1 MLKRKA
7 VAQAVSFALATVA
20 FGGAAMAQDTSS
32 APMQRVEVT
41 GSSIKRAT
49 AETASPVQVVSRE
62 DLAKSGKG
70 TVAEYLQTLTADG
83 AGSLPTGFG
92 NGFAAGS
99 TAISLRGLG
108 ATSTLVLLNGRRM
121 APFAR
126 ADDGQKSFTDL
137 STVPMEAVERIEIL
151 KDGASST
158 YGADAIAGVVN
169 IILRKDFTG
178 LVAKAEG
185 GESKY
190 RDGEMGKASLTWGKG
205 DLDNDGF
212 NVMTNFEV
220 YTNHELK
227 NKARSDREWIGA
239 GDIRPWGYAANSQFA
254 GGYIT
259 PGASSPSP
267 TGALRDPKT
276 GNYVSLPGCSQFSP
290 VVNQDPAG
298 GCLWYQDQF
307 RSMQPQIDGF
317 NLYARGTKN
326 LEGGLQLYAEAG
338 YSSRN
343 TSFTLTPPATSS
355 TVAFPPNAAS
365 PTGVITY
372 GNSILVSSKHPQNPY
387 GADVR
392 LRYSMFDVGPSTR
405 SADNSFSRVVV
416 GLKGQKF
423 GWDFDTA
430 FLHSKSELDL
440 DYSNMINMKVL
451 QAALGDPTSKY
462 FPYYIGTQAG
472 KNPASLYAAMVTNA
486 TSHSTTQLDIVDF
499 KASRELMQ
507 LPGGAL
513 GLAFGAEHRREK
525 LDNPSLSGTLDG
537 SINASYVA
545 AKGDQ
550 NISAVFLEVAAPVI
564 PTVELTGAVRY
575 DKYKNFSSTTPKVGA
590 KWTPLKTFAV
600 RGTYSE
606 GFRAPGPAE
615 AGVESQST
623 GSSSVRDPIRCP
635 GGVPAAG
642 GATQADCAI
651 SIGAVK
657 VGNPNLSPETSKG
670 YTLGMVW
677 DPLPNTGF
685 SLDAFKIRRENEI
698 NPLSYVEAA
707 ALPTAIRNDNNLVV
721 NGVAVPNTGTLLL
734 SNAPYQNSSYTEIK
748 GVDLDIKQRIKL
760 GDYGRGTVGL
770 TWTHIASWVRAEKTG
785 TRYQYAGTHG
795 NCDTSNCAGTPK
807 DKISATASWD
817 YSQKFNVTATANYRA
832 DMQNV
837 YFAGDKCANSYANGN
852 PAPGN
857 CRLASFTTIDLS
869 ARYNVSRNLQVY
881 GSIQNLFDK
890 VAPLDPL
897 TYGGMSYNPMDAS
910 GAIGRYFKLGLRY
923 SM

>member
-1 MLKRKA
+1 MLKRNT

-20 FGGAAMAQDTSS
+20 FGSAAMAQETSS

-178 LVAKAEG
+178 LVLKAEG

-190 RDGEMGKASLTWGKG
+190 RDGEMGKASMTWGKG

-212 NVMTNFEV
+212 NVMTNVEV

-227 NKARSDREWIGA
+227 NKDRADREWIGH

-254 GGYIT
+254 GGYLT
-259 PGASSPSP
+259 PGAASPGP

-276 GNYVSLPGCSQFSP
+276 GNYVALPGCPQFSP

-343 TSFTLTPPATSS
+343 TSFTLTPPSTSS
-355 TVAFPPNAAS
+355 TVAFPPNAAN

-451 QAALGDPTSKY
+451 QAALGDPNSKF

-513 GLAFGAEHRREK
+513 GLAVGAEHRREK
-525 LDNPSLSGTLDG
+525 LDNPSLSGTIDG
-537 SINASYVA
+537 SINSSYVA

-590 KWTPLKTFAV
+590 KWTPLKTFAL

-623 GSSSVRDPIRCP
+623 GSSSVRDPVRCP

-657 VGNPNLSPETSKG
+657 VGNPKLSPETSKG

-734 SNAPYQNSSYTEIK
+734 SNAPYQNSSFTEIK

-817 YSQKFNVTATANYRA
+817 YSQKFNMTATANYRA

-881 GSIQNLFDK
+881 GSISNLFDK

-910 GAIGRYFKLGLRY
+910 GAIGRYFKVGLRY
-923 SM
+923 TL